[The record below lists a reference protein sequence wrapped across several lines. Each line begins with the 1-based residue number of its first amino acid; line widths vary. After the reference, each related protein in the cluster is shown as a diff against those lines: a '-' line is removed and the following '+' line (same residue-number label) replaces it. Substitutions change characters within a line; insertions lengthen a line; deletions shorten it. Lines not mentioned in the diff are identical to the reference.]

1 MEFALATAA
10 ALGVVGN
17 WKLNMICVEKEGRKM
32 FDWFEEVEDFML
44 YGPLA
49 EEEAELNRKR
59 KKREEEEDNSEYD
72 DIV

>member
-17 WKLNMICVEKEGRKM
+17 WKLNMICVEREGRKM
-32 FDWFEEVEDFML
+32 FNWFEEVEDFML

-59 KKREEEEDNSEYD
+59 KKEEEEEEPD
-72 DIV
+72 DYTSV

>member
-1 MEFALATAA
+1 MEDLFDDIES
-10 ALGVVGN
+10 
-17 WKLNMICVEKEGRKM
+17 WMI
-32 FDWFEEVEDFML
+32 

-59 KKREEEEDNSEYD
+59 KKREEEEDDSEYD

>member
-1 MEFALATAA
+1 MVFAPAMAPV
-10 ALGVVGN
+10 LGVARD
-17 WKLNMICVEKEGRKM
+17 WKLNMICVEREGRKM

-59 KKREEEEDNSEYD
+59 KKREEEEDDSEYD

>member
-59 KKREEEEDNSEYD
+59 KKEEEEDEHD
-72 DIV
+72 DYSII

>member
-1 MEFALATAA
+1 MEFVLAMAPV
-10 ALGVVGN
+10 LGVARD
-17 WKLNMICVEKEGRKM
+17 WKLNMICVEREGRKM

-59 KKREEEEDNSEYD
+59 KKEEEEEEPD
-72 DIV
+72 DYTSV